1 MRLIPK
7 NKQDEIYN
15 NIYQFYEKSKYKF
28 ILKRNNL
35 QTISGDDEGY
45 YGWLAVNYLGGTIS
59 ANLERIKPRT
69 IGALDLG
76 GGSTQILFEPNE
88 TTIETPISQENIFR
102 HSYLGTGAET
112 LYNTYIQYLLS
123 ESTSKIFS
131 NPCLNTGFVEKH
143 VNFNKTIIGNGNVYF
158 YLYYSIQHVKPVF
171 TISYFQI
178 IIIHLH
184 FLMLKYHKFMEIF
197 MQ

>member
-76 GGSTQILFEPNE
+76 GGSTQILFEPYDVSP
-88 TTIETPISQENIFR
+88 ETPVTQENIFM
-102 HSYLGTGAET
+102 HSFLGTGAEEF
-112 LYNTYIQYLLS
+112 YNKYIHTILN
-123 ESTSKIFS
+123 ESTAENII
-131 NPCLNTGFVEKH
+131 NPCLNTGFEEEYI
-143 VNFNKTIIGNGNVYF
+143 NKSIKGDGNVF
-158 YLYYSIQHVKPVF
+158 LYLYYSIQHVNQVY
-171 TISYFQI
+171 IILYIQI
-178 IIIHLH
+178 LIIHLH
-184 FLMLKYHKFMEIF
+184 FLMLKYHKFMVIF